1 MKTLLKSGLTLALG
15 LLLYGSG
22 AQAQVQVSIN
32 APYWGP
38 AVPPNVQYYYI
49 PEIDGYYDLYSQ
61 SYLFY
66 DPGYGAW
73 VSSPVLPRVYVGYDP
88 RFFHPVAIQYL
99 GRQPWGYLPDHRR
112 YCDQWGVRP
121 GRYYGSN
128 WPGRGYAVAPR
139 GGYGPAYYNNR
150 PAYGNSGYGN
160 AGYAR
165 HNDRDDRG
173 GYYGRQEQENR
184 GGRDDRGGRQD
195 QDDRQ
200 GGNSQ
205 GGRQDHDDRQGDN
218 SQGGRQDRGSYDQR
232 GNSGNYRPGPGN
244 QGNRGGQPTYGGRR
258 GR

>member
-73 VSSPVLPRVYVGYDP
+73 VSSPVLPRLYAGYDP

-99 GRQPWGYLPDHRR
+99 GRQPWGYLRDHRR

-139 GGYGPAYYNNR
+139 GNYGPAYYNNR
-150 PAYGNSGYGN
+150 PAYGN

-165 HNDRDDRG
+165 NDRG

-200 GGNSQ
+200 GGN
-205 GGRQDHDDRQGDN
+205 G
-218 SQGGRQDRGSYDQR
+218 QGGRQDRGSYDQR
-232 GNSGNYRPGPGN
+232 SNSGNDRPGPGN
-244 QGNRGGQPTYGGRR
+244 QSNRGGQSTYGGRR